1 MLPDISFHMNPRLN
15 PFSITTKDSLV
26 LIKSLDPNKSHGWY
40 CNKMIKMHGELL
52 AFSLNMIFESTL
64 NDGKVLLCLF
74 I

>member
-1 MLPDISFHMNPRLN
+1 MLPDINFHVNPRLN

-40 CNKMIKMHGELL
+40 FNKNDKDAWRITGI
-52 AFSLNMIFESTL
+52 FFES
-64 NDGKVLLCLF
+64 D